1 MQLSRL
7 NQHTFLSLLK
17 AAAAAAASASV
28 SSRRL
33 PSLHAVYIKLGFL
46 AHTRVTNGFIQGYCA
61 TRRVTDARRVF
72 DEMPRQDTVS
82 FNSMIHGYAV
92 SGDVASA
99 CRLFEQVPAPTP
111 VTWTSMVAG
120 LCRAGDVGS
129 ARRVFEKMPER
140 DLVSWN
146 AMISGHVGNRQPV
159 EALCLFGRMMEEG
172 FTPNRGTVVSALS
185 ACASAGALETG
196 KWVHVFVEKNRLRWD
211 EFLGTA
217 LVDMY
222 AKCGAVELA
231 LEVFTGLRARNT
243 CTWNAMINGLAMNG
257 YSAMALD
264 MFRQMELDGR
274 VVPDEVTF
282 VGVLLACSHGGS
294 VDAGRE
300 HFNMISNKYGIGL
313 ILEHYACMVDLLA
326 RSGHLQEAH
335 KLITEMP
342 MKPDVVI
349 WRALLGGCRL
359 HKNVKMA
366 EIVITE
372 MEATCSGDHV
382 LLSNLYAAVGRWNGV
397 EDVRRTMRSKGIEK
411 IPGCSSVEMD
421 GSIHEFIS
429 GDKSHPSYDD
439 IHAKL
444 IEIGGRM
451 QQQGH
456 VTETTEVFYDIE
468 DEEKEQALGH
478 HSEKLAIAFGLIGG
492 PPDATIRIVKNIRF
506 CMDCH
511 KFAKL
516 VSKIY
521 QREIVV
527 RDRARFHHF
536 RGGTCSCN
544 DFW

>member
-7 NQHTFLSLLK
+7 NQQTFLSLLK
-17 AAAAAAASASV
+17 SAASASP
-28 SSRRL
+28 SAYSHHL
-33 PSLHAVYIKLGFL
+33 PSLHAVCTKLGFL
-46 AHTRVTNGFIQGYCA
+46 LCTRTNNAFIQGYCSA
-61 TRRVTDARRVF
+61 GRVTDARRVF
-72 DEMPRQDTVS
+72 DGMPRRDTVS

-92 SGDVASA
+92 SGDVGSA
-99 CRLFEQVPAPTP
+99 QRLFERVLAPTP

-120 LCRAGDVGS
+120 FCRAGDVES
-129 ARRVFEKMPER
+129 ARRVFEEMPER

-146 AMISGHVGNRQPV
+146 AMISGCVGNRLPV
-159 EALCLFGRMMEEG
+159 EALCLFRWMMEEG
-172 FTPNRGTVVSALS
+172 FVPNRGTVVSVLS
-185 ACASAGALETG
+185 ACTGAGALETG
-196 KWVHVFVEKNRLRWD
+196 KWVHVFVEKKRLRWD

-257 YSAMALD
+257 YSAKALD
-264 MFRQMELDGR
+264 MFRQMELNGT
-274 VVPDEVTF
+274 VAPDEVTF
-282 VGVLLACSHGGS
+282 VGVLLACSHAGF
-294 VDAGRE
+294 VDAGKE
-300 HFNMISNKYGIGL
+300 HFYTIPQKYGVEL

-342 MKPDVVI
+342 MKPDVVV

-366 EIVITE
+366 ENVISE

-451 QQQGH
+451 QQHGY
-456 VTETTEVFYDIE
+456 VTETAEVFYDIE
-468 DEEKEQALGH
+468 DEEKEQALGY

-492 PPDATIRIVKNIRF
+492 PPEATIRIVKNLRF
-506 CMDCH
+506 CTDCH
-511 KFAKL
+511 SFAKL

-521 QREIVV
+521 HREIVV

-536 RGGTCSCN
+536 RGGACSCN